1 MALATRVATSLI
13 LSSFL
18 LLPRHVSAQSPAKFG
33 LEAGAS
39 VPVSAYGSDK
49 HTGYHLG
56 ILVDIQ
62 TPLPVFGFRIEG
74 AYHEMKYSG
83 SPSKAQIWTAAAD
96 GELKI
101 PTSTPLLPY
110 VIGGVGI
117 YSSDRSSLLVGT
129 GYRTQAGVNIGGG
142 LRLGLGTATVFVET
156 RYHRAI
162 GTEPIRL
169 VPITIGMLF

>member
-1 MALATRVATSLI
+1 
-13 LSSFL
+13 
-18 LLPRHVSAQSPAKFG
+18 
-33 LEAGAS
+33 
-39 VPVSAYGSDK
+39 
-49 HTGYHLG
+49 
-56 ILVDIQ
+56 
-62 TPLPVFGFRIEG
+62 
-74 AYHEMKYSG
+74 
-83 SPSKAQIWTAAAD
+83 
-96 GELKI
+96 LKI

-169 VPITIGMLF
+169 MPITIGMLF